1 MRVRW
6 VFLPVLGAA
15 LAHAPVLRFDLLEP
29 LKRPI
34 DGGATFRGRRVFGEN
49 KTWRGAV
56 AMFGGVLA
64 ATHLLWGW
72 NWYRER
78 MPAQLRHCPPTAVGA
93 LLGASVVAG
102 ELPNSFVKRQLDI
115 PPGEQRS
122 SPVGLAISLFDQADF
137 VLTAWFLLRPVYR
150 MSAREA
156 IDVSLTV
163 AAVHL
168 PINLVGYA
176 LGARTSPI

>member
-15 LAHAPVLRFDLLEP
+15 LAHAPVLRFDLLKG

-34 DGGATFRGRRVFGEN
+34 DGGATLRGRPLFGRN

-56 AMFGGVLA
+56 SMFGGVMV
-64 ATHLLWGW
+64 ATQLIWRSD
-72 NWYRER
+72 WYRR
-78 MPAQLRHCPPTAVGA
+78 RLPTEIQDARPGLVGA
-93 LLGASVVAG
+93 LLGASVVMG

-115 PPGEQRS
+115 APGERLS
-122 SPVGLAISLFDQADF
+122 SPGGLAISLFDQADF
-137 VLTAWFLLRPVYR
+137 VLTAWLLLRPVYR

-156 IDVSLTV
+156 VDASITV
-163 AAVHL
+163 TAVHL
-168 PINLVGYA
+168 PINVIGYA
-176 LGARTSPI
+176 LGARATPI